1 MDLSLNDFVGT
12 LAVYHPLRNLTSLN
26 VSGNALSGEGFIGL
40 QFLTALRYGHT
51 FWSRQVLG
59 RGGLFVGTTVTLIAA
74 AVALTSSPPVRVLDL
89 SYNQFSDELPASVA
103 VLTSLS

>member
-59 RGGLFVGTTVTLIAA
+59 RGLFVGTTVTLIAA
-74 AVALTSSPPVRVLDL
+74 AVVLTSSPPVRVLDL